1 MQLAIDQPMAGRKLA
16 IAFNLAPAAAVLA
29 QVAEGEMLQIEDQRE
44 AWKLEGGRFP
54 PLSPSTTP
62 DGTL

>member
-44 AWKLEGGRFP
+44 AWK
-54 PLSPSTTP
+54 
-62 DGTL
+62 

>member
-16 IAFNLAPAAAVLA
+16 IAFNLAPAVLV

-44 AWKLEGGRFP
+44 A
-54 PLSPSTTP
+54 
-62 DGTL
+62 

>member
-16 IAFNLAPAAAVLA
+16 IAFHLALAAAVLA

-44 AWKLEGGRFP
+44 A
-54 PLSPSTTP
+54 
-62 DGTL
+62 